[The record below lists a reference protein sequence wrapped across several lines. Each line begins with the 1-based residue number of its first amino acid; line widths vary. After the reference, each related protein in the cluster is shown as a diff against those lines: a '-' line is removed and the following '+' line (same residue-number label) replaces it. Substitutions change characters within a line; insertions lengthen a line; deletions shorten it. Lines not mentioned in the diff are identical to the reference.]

1 MHDYDIEHA
10 TVVKITMMRFTINLA
25 FMLAIW

>member
-1 MHDYDIEHA
+1 MHDYDIEHT
-10 TVVKITMMRFTINLA
+10 TVVKITMRFTINLA